1 MCIRDNG
8 KEALQ
13 KLRQEKA
20 DLVLT
25 DIQMPDMNGHEL
37 LSEINNNP
45 EVPKVPVIA
54 LSGQPNISPADY
66 LKEGFKG
73 SLLKPYS
80 SDKLLDL
87 IGEVLSVEFQ
97 KNGRKKIIPRDP
109 SKKYSLSEIKTFAG
123 EDQEALNAILTA
135 FVQSTENN
143 LSSLEQAFEKQ
154 DHEKVASVA
163 HKMLPMFRQLG
174 TQQLVSRL
182 EILEKGKISEI
193 KTIDLQRLK
202 QEVHELLHDLK
213 MEIKV

>member
-1 MCIRDNG
+1 MCIRDRLGLLKELIRSTGMSYRTATNG

-97 KNGRKKIIPRDP
+97 KNGRKKIVPRDP
-109 SKKYSLSEIKTFAG
+109 SKKLSLI
-123 EDQEALNAILTA
+123 
-135 FVQSTENN
+135 
-143 LSSLEQAFEKQ
+143 
-154 DHEKVASVA
+154 H
-163 HKMLPMFRQLG
+163 
-174 TQQLVSRL
+174 
-182 EILEKGKISEI
+182 ISEP
-193 KTIDLQRLK
+193 TRPY
-202 QEVHELLHDLK
+202 
-213 MEIKV
+213 